1 MAWARTVLLIV
12 FPGAGQLDGAFFMKG
27 WSMKTLAA
35 LVFPGFQTLD
45 LHGPLE
51 MLGDHD
57 VGSVDIKIVAETRD
71 PVPSYH
77 GTKMVVDRTFADGTD
92 YDLVLIPGGDSAP
105 LDPVNEALNNWI
117 IETSKHAEYVM
128 AVCTGTVL
136 LATTGLLDGRRA
148 TTNKK
153 DYTATIGY
161 GPQVEWIPQA
171 RWVEDGKFFTSSG
184 VSAGMDMSLA
194 VMEKIF
200 GSDAAEAITV
210 GAEYEWH
217 RDPSWDPFSK
227 LAGLV

>member
-1 MAWARTVLLIV
+1 
-12 FPGAGQLDGAFFMKG
+12 
-27 WSMKTLAA
+27 MKTLAA

-45 LHGPLE
+45 LYGPLE

-57 VGSVDIKIVAETRD
+57 VGAVDIKIVAETPD

-77 GTKMVVDRTFADGTD
+77 GTRTAVDRTIVESSD
-92 YDLVLIPGGDSAP
+92 YDLILIPGGDSAP
-105 LDPVNEALNNWI
+105 LDPRNDVINDWIVEASAN
-117 IETSKHAEYVM
+117 AEYVM

-153 DYTATIGY
+153 DYRATIPY
-161 GPQVEWIPQA
+161 GPKVEWVPRA

-194 VMEKIF
+194 VMAKLF
-200 GSDAAEAITV
+200 GQDAAEAIAV
-210 GAEYEWH
+210 GTEYHWH
-217 RDPSWDPFSK
+217 KDPQWDPFAK

>member
-1 MAWARTVLLIV
+1 MR
-12 FPGAGQLDGAFFMKG
+12 
-27 WSMKTLAA
+27 TLAA

-45 LHGPLE
+45 LYGPLE

-57 VGSVDIKIVAETRD
+57 IGAVDIKIVAETLD

-77 GTKMVVDRTFADGTD
+77 GTRTTVDRTIAESSE
-92 YDLVLIPGGDSAP
+92 YDLILIPGGDSAP
-105 LDPVNEALNNWI
+105 LDPRNDAINDWI
-117 IETSKHAEYVM
+117 IEASANAEYVM

-153 DYTATIGY
+153 DYTATIPY
-161 GPQVEWIPQA
+161 GPNVKWAPQA

-194 VMEKIF
+194 VMAKIF
-200 GSDAAEAITV
+200 GQEAAEAIAV
-210 GAEYEWH
+210 GTEYDW
-217 RDPSWDPFSK
+217 RQDPQWDPFAK

>member
-1 MAWARTVLLIV
+1 
-12 FPGAGQLDGAFFMKG
+12 
-27 WSMKTLAA
+27 MKTLAA

-45 LHGPLE
+45 FYGPLE

-57 VGSVDIKIVAETRD
+57 IGSVDIKIVAETLD

-77 GTKMVVDRTFADGTD
+77 GTRTAVDRTLAEGFD

-105 LDPVNEALNNWI
+105 LDPINPAINEWI
-117 IETSKHAEYVM
+117 IKASERAEYVM

-153 DYTATIGY
+153 DYTATIHH
-161 GPQVEWIPQA
+161 GPNVEWVPQA

-194 VMEKIF
+194 VMEKLF
-200 GSDAAEAITV
+200 GKEAAEAIAV
-210 GAEYEWH
+210 GTEYEWH
-217 RDPSWDPFSK
+217 RDPNWDPFAK
-227 LAGLV
+227 MAGLVD

>member
-1 MAWARTVLLIV
+1 MR
-12 FPGAGQLDGAFFMKG
+12 
-27 WSMKTLAA
+27 TLAA

-45 LHGPLE
+45 LYGPLE

-57 VGSVDIKIVAETRD
+57 VGEVDIKIVAESLD

-77 GTKMVVDRTFADGTD
+77 GIRTAVDRTIAESSD
-92 YDLVLIPGGDSAP
+92 YDLILIPGGDSAP
-105 LDPVNEALNNWI
+105 LEPRNDAINNWI
-117 IETSKHAEYVM
+117 VEASSNAEYVM

-153 DYTATIGY
+153 DYTATIPF
-161 GPQVEWIPQA
+161 GPKVEWVPQA

-194 VMEKIF
+194 VMAKIF
-200 GSDAAEAITV
+200 GREAATAIAV
-210 GAEYEWH
+210 GTEYEWH
-217 RDPSWDPFSK
+217 EDPNWDPFAK

>member
-1 MAWARTVLLIV
+1 MNCYYSPVTQQTSELEMR
-12 FPGAGQLDGAFFMKG
+12 
-27 WSMKTLAA
+27 TLAA

-45 LHGPLE
+45 LFGPLE
-51 MLGDHD
+51 ILGDHT
-57 VGSVDIKIVAETRD
+57 VGEVEIKIVAETLA

-77 GTKMVVDRTFADGTD
+77 GFKTVVDRTLADGTN

-105 LDPVNEALNNWI
+105 LSPPNQFINNWI
-117 IETSKHAEYVM
+117 IEASANAEYVM

-153 DYTATIGY
+153 DYTATIHH
-161 GPQVEWIPQA
+161 GPKVNWVPQA

-194 VMEKIF
+194 VMAKMF
-200 GSDAAEAITV
+200 GDDVAKAIAIGT
-210 GAEYEWH
+210 EYDWH
-217 RDPSWDPFSK
+217 KDPYWDPFAK

>member
-1 MAWARTVLLIV
+1 MR
-12 FPGAGQLDGAFFMKG
+12 K
-27 WSMKTLAA
+27 LAA

-45 LHGPLE
+45 LFGPLE
-51 MLGDHD
+51 MLGDHT
-57 VGSVDIKIVAETRD
+57 VGEIDITIVAETLH
-71 PVPSYH
+71 PVVSYH
-77 GTKMVVDRTFADGTD
+77 GFRVVVDRTLSDTSN

-105 LDPVNEALNNWI
+105 LAQRNDAIRNWI
-117 IETSKHAEYVM
+117 IEASERAEYVM

-153 DYTATIGY
+153 DYRATIPF
-161 GPQVEWIPQA
+161 GPKVSWVPEA

-194 VMEKIF
+194 VMEKLF
-200 GSDAAEAITV
+200 GKVAAENIAV
-210 GAEYEWH
+210 GTEYEWH
-217 RDPSWDPFSK
+217 RDSQRDPFTK